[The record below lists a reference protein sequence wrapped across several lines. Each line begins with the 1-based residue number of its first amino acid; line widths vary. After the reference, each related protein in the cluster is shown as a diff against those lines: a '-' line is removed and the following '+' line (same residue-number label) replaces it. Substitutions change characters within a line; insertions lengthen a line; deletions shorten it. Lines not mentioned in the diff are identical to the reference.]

1 MLELHDVTIKTL
13 RQTLS
18 LTVDNGQLVC
28 LSGPRGAGKTT
39 VLRAVM
45 GLQPVMG
52 GYISIDGELLTP
64 LSASYFRKNMG
75 YVPTRLVPIPG
86 QDRVADVR
94 KTLFG
99 LSANRGTA
107 AADPSERADDDR
119 LWADLS
125 PMEQYLKLMSCVV
138 CQRRTLFLIDEPP
151 VAIDGPAVNIVL
163 DSVHEMMAS
172 GASVL
177 MVNNQ
182 QVINYSAN
190 NVIILK

>member
-1 MLELHDVTIKTL
+1 MLELHDVTIKSL
-13 RQTLS
+13 RKTLS

-28 LSGPRGAGKTT
+28 LSGPKGAGKTT

-45 GLQPVMG
+45 GLHPVMG

-86 QDRVADVR
+86 QDRVSDMCR
-94 KTLFG
+94 MLQG
-99 LSANRGTA
+99 LSVNKGMGP
-107 AADPSERADDDR
+107 ADQPKGDDDDR
-119 LWADLS
+119 QWGALS
-125 PMEQYLKLMSCVV
+125 PLEQYLKLLACVAR
-138 CQRRTLFLIDEPP
+138 QRRTLFLIDEPP
-151 VAIDGPAVNIVL
+151 VAIDAPTVNVVF

-177 MVNNQ
+177 MVNNLQ
-182 QVINYSAN
+182 IINYSAN
-190 NVIILK
+190 NVIILE